1 MLENISSVLWRRIC
15 GRLLLIEKKLTT
27 SPRVVPRGIEFVYD
41 SSKPLGGVIAHL
53 TLECGGN
60 VHDQGIVNVTAS
72 SYPETAKNAVDL
84 GTDSHY
90 ISHGEMD
97 PWICYDFKRRRVIPT
112 SYSVRS
118 SDGFCHIKSWVIE
131 VSNDGSSWTEID
143 RRDNNN
149 DLHGKYATANFRI
162 SMVPSEGI
170 RFFRLR
176 QIGWGNCIGLARHR
190 VRVPLQ
196 ITSLEI
202 FDEK

>member
-1 MLENISSVLWRRIC
+1 MIVLYKRSNEHKGFHVTIEGSGNC
-15 GRLLLIEKKLTT
+15 QGR
-27 SPRVVPRGIEFVYD
+27 
-41 SSKPLGGVIAHL
+41 
-53 TLECGGN
+53 ECGGN
-60 VHDQGIVNVTAS
+60 VHDKGIVNVTAS
-72 SYPETAKNAVDL
+72 SVYSSCHPKGAVDL
-84 GTDSHY
+84 GTNSTYVSNNENDS
-90 ISHGEMD
+90 
-97 PWICYDFKRRRVIPT
+97 WICYDFKERRMIPK

-118 SDGFCHIKSWVIE
+118 NGFWPGRNHLKSWVIE